1 MYTCAIRPGA
11 IYGPGEERHLPRI
24 LKMAKMGLLKFRI
37 GGPNVL
43 TDWVYADNLVHA
55 QLLASMALIDDLPG
69 RSGLPP
75 AAGQAYFISD
85 GIFFTPVLADIFFYT
100 NKRLC

>member
-1 MYTCAIRPGA
+1 
-11 IYGPGEERHLPRI
+11 
-24 LKMAKMGLLKFRI
+24 MARMGLLKFRI

-43 TDWVYADNLVHA
+43 TDWVYAENLVHA
-55 QLLASMALIDDLPG
+55 HLLASMALSDDLPG

-85 GIFFTPVLADIFFYT
+85 GTFLIPVLGDEFFYT
-100 NKRLC
+100 NEICAEG